1 MVIDWLCYIVIGFFS
16 GLSQLMPA
24 SASAVEYLLSTVLD
38 AEGYSSLIQ
47 GFVHIGCMGALL
59 LRFGKHLGHLSR
71 ERHLARLSP
80 RRRKRQPDVLAVLDG
95 RLLAAA
101 LLPMLLCFFLCWLFR
116 QRLEGLPLMILMLI
130 LTGIFAYIPPYF
142 PGGNRDSRSLTRA
155 DGWLLGICAG
165 LSHIPGLSGL
175 GAALCAGQLRGC
187 SRQYILDLVL
197 ILMMP
202 ALFCM
207 TLLDGAAVAMAGFA
221 ELSFTKL
228 VGGVLA
234 GAAAFAGG
242 CAGIS
247 IVRHLAVR
255 TGFTAFSFYSW
266 GLAILYFFIYLLT

>member
-16 GLSQLMPA
+16 GLSQLMPV
-24 SASAVEYLLSTVLD
+24 SASAIEYLLATVLD
-38 AEGYSSLIQ
+38 AEGYSSLIR
-47 GFVHIGCMGALL
+47 GFVHIGCIAALL
-59 LRFGKHLGHLSR
+59 LRFGKHLGHLFR
-71 ERHLARLSP
+71 ERHLTRLSP

-95 RLLAAA
+95 KLLAAA
-101 LLPMLLCFFLCWLFR
+101 VLPMLLCFFLCWLFR

-130 LTGIFAYIPPYF
+130 FTGIFAYIPPYF

-155 DGWLLGICAG
+155 DGWLLGVCAG

-187 SRQYILDLVL
+187 VRQYILDLS
-197 ILMMP
+197 LMLMLP

-207 TLLDGAAVAMAGFA
+207 TLLDVATVGVAGFV
-221 ELSFTKL
+221 ELSFANI
-228 VGGVLA
+228 VGGILS

-255 TGFTAFSFYSW
+255 AGFAAFAFYSW
-266 GLAILYFFIYLLT
+266 GLAMLYFFIYLLT